1 MLYQYTI
8 FPIECIYKIIYLF
21 FSEILDHY
29 GLALIA
35 LSLLTSLIIHPLM
48 KWAAKLQNE
57 EKRLQDVMKP
67 QIEAIKAVS
76 SGAEQ
81 YQRIQRMYQRYGY
94 HPVMAIRSAIGVM
107 LQIPFLMAAFYM
119 LSKLPEIQGVPWGF
133 VKDLGGP
140 DALLSVGK
148 WKINVF
154 PFVMT
159 AVNLLSAYTTKGF
172 SKRDRLQ
179 AIVIAVLFLVLLYK
193 APSALLIYWT
203 CNNLWTLLG
212 NIKDIIFAKHGIT
225 DHSFTVRGKKPGDWI
240 LGAPAALYVCFAL
253 AATVCVLVP
262 SDVYLVNAKEL
273 WFGLTDM
280 LKYLAPSALAVFAV
294 LAVIYFILP
303 NQTLKAW
310 FTALVLG
317 LLLGFWLQSYVI
329 NLDYGILD
337 GRTIQWDS
345 YKMEAVLNTV
355 AWIACIVLPFIA
367 LRYWKA
373 EKFCRLAKR
382 VAVVL
387 LVVQVFSAFYVA
399 GATGG
404 KQNKT
409 ADNVILTTEEEFTVS
424 SKDNIIV
431 FLLDAF
437 ESKTFREIQQKN
449 PEIIE
454 KLNGFTYYPD
464 ATSYFGLTDYSLP
477 QILTGKPFTNQGT
490 YANYLKHSWKGNPF
504 YKLLRN
510 KNYDI
515 RLYTFDTFM
524 RGAEGFVDNLQKAK
538 YIVNSEVFNYFK
550 DLCLFREMPHLL
562 KKYYVIYSVVLRN
575 PVVEDKKAEPYREND
590 VAFYNKMKNGL
601 QLRDDKNCFKFYHMN
616 GAHKPYTMTAD
627 IKRVKLGSGV
637 TQYEQSVGALKIV
650 LEYIEMLQKNK
661 LYNNTTFAILADH
674 GKHSSTATAPLV
686 LIKQPN
692 APDRPLEV
700 RKNPISFNGLHAT
713 LLKRFGSESAG
724 FGKDFSTLT
733 ENNRTYYLVALK
745 NQDIVMDEYRIHGDV
760 EKKESWKVIRTI
772 KNYIKSSSDRSY
784 ALGTKI
790 DFSTNGTSIKY
801 MGDGWRRPMLHDS
814 GIRGN
819 KADLNFKLQ
828 NFKGKDLNLTMWARP
843 ALRDGAASR
852 NLSVYVEGK
861 KLCTWKMKKKGQY
874 KVKIPKNL
882 VKKNN
887 LKIVFKVE
895 NPIDHK
901 IEDFARASHV
911 LVTFMQIN

>member
-8 FPIECIYKIIYLF
+8 FPIECIYKVLYLF
-21 FSEILDHY
+21 FSDALNHY

-35 LSLLTSLIIHPLM
+35 LSLLTSLVIHPFM

-67 QIEAIKAVS
+67 QIDAIKAVT

-94 HPVMAIRSAIGVM
+94 HPIMAIRSAVGVM

-119 LSKLPEIQGVPWGF
+119 LSKLPDIQGVPWGF
-133 VKDLGGP
+133 IKDLGGP
-140 DALLSVGK
+140 DGLLSVSK
-148 WKINVF
+148 WKINVL

-159 AVNLLSAYTTKGF
+159 AVNLLSAYTTRGF

-179 AIVIAVLFLVLLYK
+179 AIGIAVLFLVLLYK

-212 NIKDIIFAKHGIT
+212 NIKEIVFAKQGI
-225 DHSFTVRGKKPGDWI
+225 SAPKFTIKGRKLGDWI
-240 LGAPAALYVCFAL
+240 ANAPAALYIFFAL

-273 WFGLTDM
+273 WFPLTDM
-280 LKYLAPSALAVFAV
+280 LKYLVPSAFVVFAV
-294 LAVIYFILP
+294 LAVIYFIIP
-303 NQTLKAW
+303 NQKLKAW
-310 FTALVLG
+310 FAALTLG

-337 GRTIQWDS
+337 GRTIEWSS
-345 YKMEAVLNTV
+345 YKKDAVLNTL
-355 AWIACIVLPFIA
+355 AWIACIVLPFVA
-367 LRYWKA
+367 LHYWRA
-373 EKFCRLAKR
+373 EKFYKLTKKI
-382 VAVVL
+382 AVVL

-399 GATGG
+399 GVTGG
-404 KQNKT
+404 KQDKT
-409 ADNVILTTEEEFTVS
+409 ADNIILTTEEEFTVS
-424 SKDNIIV
+424 SKDNIVV

-449 PEIIE
+449 PELIK

-477 QILTGKPFTNQGT
+477 QMLTGKPFTNQGT
-490 YANYLKHSWKGNPF
+490 YANYLKQAWKENAF
-504 YKLLRN
+504 YKLLRD

-515 RLYTFDTFM
+515 RLFTFDTFM
-524 RGAEGFVDNLQKAK
+524 RGAEGNVDNIQKAK
-538 YIVNSEVFNYFK
+538 FVVNTEIFNYFK
-550 DLCLFREMPHLL
+550 DLALFREMPHLL

-601 QLRDDKNCFKFYHMN
+601 KLRNDKNCFRFYHLN

-627 IKRVKLGSGV
+627 IKRVKAGSGV
-637 TQYEQSVGALKIV
+637 TQHDQAIGALKIV
-650 LEYIEMLQKNK
+650 LEYIEMLQKSK
-661 LYNNTTFAILADH
+661 LYDNTTFAILADH

-686 LIKQPN
+686 LIKQPK

-700 RKNPISFNGLHAT
+700 RRNPISFKGLHAT
-713 LLKRFGSESAG
+713 LSKRFGTESER
-724 FGKDFSTLT
+724 FGKDFSTLA
-733 ENNRTYYLVALK
+733 EDKRTYYLVSLR
-745 NQDIVMDEYRIHGDV
+745 NQDIVMNEYEIQGDV
-760 EKKESWKVIRTI
+760 EKESSWKVIRTI
-772 KNYIKSSSDRSY
+772 YNYIKSSDRSY
-784 ALGTKI
+784 VLGTKV

-801 MGDGWRRPMLHDS
+801 MGKGWRRPMLHDS
-814 GIRGN
+814 GIREKQAELDFTLSN
-819 KADLNFKLQ
+819 YKD
-828 NFKGKDLNLTMWARP
+828 KDLSLTMWARP
-843 ALRDGAASR
+843 ILRDGAATR
-852 NLSVYVEGK
+852 DLSIYVNGK
-861 KLCTWKMKKKGQY
+861 KLKTWKMKKSSQY
-874 KVKIPKNL
+874 KVQIPKEF
-882 VKKNN
+882 VKNQK
-887 LKIVFKVE
+887 LHIVFKLE
-895 NPIDHK
+895 NPIDRSK
-901 IEDFARASHV
+901 PEFSRASSV
-911 LVTFMQIN
+911 VVTFMQID